1 MHRLRPKLSL
11 LAVLVVVAAA
21 GAAAVALASVT
32 VYKNNFSSHG
42 QLKQMKHS
50 RGKHCKRSYL
60 KGNKAMGIVVEKAP
74 ETCAQSP
81 PVVGDR
87 HRPDHTVQVKAKIL
101 KGTPKG
107 IRKRAFVM
115 AGVRVGSGDRYEFR
129 VFPKT
134 RDFELLRKPG
144 SPAFPVDGHEHTI
157 NGVGKRNK
165 LTLQAKG
172 GHIKARVNGKTVA
185 SLDDPGSQ
193 DVKGTKI
200 EVGAGNKAHSHKKT
214 SASFDKLR
222 VMVPNP

>member
-1 MHRLRPKLSL
+1 MHRLRPRISL
-11 LAVLVVVAAA
+11 LAVLVVIAAA

-32 VYKNNFSSHG
+32 IYKNDFSKHG
-42 QLKQMKHS
+42 QVKQMKHS
-50 RGKHCKRSYL
+50 RGKHCKREFL
-60 KGNKAMGIVVEKAP
+60 KGSKAMGIVVDKAP

-87 HRPDHTVQVKAKIL
+87 PRPDHTVQVKAKIL

-134 RDFELLRKPG
+134 KDFQLIRKPG
-144 SPAFPVDGHEHTI
+144 SAAFPIDGHERKI
-157 NGVGKRNK
+157 NGIGERNK

-172 GHIKARVNGKTVA
+172 AHIKAKVNGKTVA
-185 SLDDPGSQ
+185 SIDDPAPKE
-193 DVKGTKI
+193 VKGTKI
-200 EVGAGNKAHSHKKT
+200 EVGAGSKAHSHKNT
-214 SASFDKLR
+214 SASLDKLR
-222 VMVPNP
+222 VTVPNP